1 MFFDA
6 DNATPAQLG
15 AATVGATGTWSDAFW
30 YNAGTATTANGDGE
44 IATYIFT
51 AADTAYFQ
59 GNKGTLTA
67 AAEQIITLNGINDS
81 TGMTLSGGSLLLSGA
96 GANITVNGSVMTT
109 ISSVITGID
118 GLIKA
123 GTGDLKLAAANTYTG
138 VTLINGGQVIV
149 DDAAALGLS
158 TVTVATG
165 GTLNLGG
172 KVITNLVTVSGGT
185 LTGGNLDVGLL
196 SASTGI
202 VSATLSGT
210 AGLTKNT
217 TGSLRLDGLN
227 TFQGNVLV
235 SQGTLIAGHVSA
247 LGAGAVTVSGGTLDL
262 GTTTGLANIVT
273 LTGGTLTGGELA
285 ADKLVPVAG
294 TVATKL
300 TGSGKLT
307 KTAAGIVTL
316 SGSNDFS
323 GGADISGGRIIAGS
337 GTALGG
343 GTVSLTGG
351 VLDLGSQTLT
361 NAIVVEGGELTG
373 GSFDVANL
381 TAKSGTISALLVGS
395 TALTKSATGVLT
407 LSAANTFAGG
417 VTLSNGT
424 IVVGDAAALGSGA
437 VNVNGGTL
445 NLNATAIANTVT
457 VAGGTL
463 TGGSIDAAKVVATS
477 GEVAAVLTGSAGLSK
492 TTSGDVLL
500 SGANTFTGGATVDA
514 GKVTL
519 GNAAALGGA
528 ANAVTV
534 GANGTLDVNGQSVAV
549 ANLAGSGVVTN
560 ASLTAATV
568 TLSGVAT
575 TSTFAGV
582 LSGNLGVTKVG
593 SGAQTL
599 SGANT

>member
-1 MFFDA
+1 MKLRKRLPISRACLFAAAALLSVAPKARAANVFFDA

-30 YNAGTATTANGDGE
+30 YNAGPTATAATGDGE

-67 AAEQIITLNGINDS
+67 AADQIITLNGINDS

-96 GANITVNGSVMTT
+96 GANITVNGSVMST
-109 ISSVITGID
+109 ISSVITGTD

-185 LTGGNLDVGLL
+185 LTGGDLDVGLL

-247 LGAGAVTVSGGTLDL
+247 LGGGAVTVSGGTLDL
-262 GTTTGLANIVT
+262 GTTTGLANTVT

-323 GGADISGGRIIAGS
+323 GGADI
-337 GTALGG
+337 L
-343 GTVSLTGG
+343 SL
-351 VLDLGSQTLT
+351 
-361 NAIVVEGGELTG
+361 IH
-373 GSFDVANL
+373 
-381 TAKSGTISALLVGS
+381 I
-395 TALTKSATGVLT
+395 
-407 LSAANTFAGG
+407 
-417 VTLSNGT
+417 
-424 IVVGDAAALGSGA
+424 
-437 VNVNGGTL
+437 
-445 NLNATAIANTVT
+445 
-457 VAGGTL
+457 
-463 TGGSIDAAKVVATS
+463 
-477 GEVAAVLTGSAGLSK
+477 
-492 TTSGDVLL
+492 
-500 SGANTFTGGATVDA
+500 
-514 GKVTL
+514 
-519 GNAAALGGA
+519 
-528 ANAVTV
+528 
-534 GANGTLDVNGQSVAV
+534 
-549 ANLAGSGVVTN
+549 
-560 ASLTAATV
+560 
-568 TLSGVAT
+568 
-575 TSTFAGV
+575 
-582 LSGNLGVTKVG
+582 
-593 SGAQTL
+593 
-599 SGANT
+599 